1 MKAKDIR
8 TIESLISEYGM
19 NSGVSTPTSQ
29 QKTGATAKTTAAAKP
44 PKPPKSGVNKPQ
56 VSPSSQQNKSDT
68 EEPAPVEPIISKAK
82 ELAQDFEYQ
91 DDKGDTVKVMSPVNN
106 GLNKDAVVV
115 QNQNNKEFYT
125 LDPEDDIT
133 LPGEEE
139 AVTERSDL
147 HKGQKRK
154 QKIKSRI
161 KRLIRAQKYIQQG
174 DPIFEINFN
183 SPSVAKDSLNAN
195 IRCGFEAET
204 IWEGFSASDD
214 DEDFLYGEN
223 WSGVQDLIYDQEGSR
238 SVSQIEDAFREWLQE
253 SDKFYDYESE
263 VINELVDERK
273 EDPDYLDNYVS
284 YEVDMDD
291 VTNYK
296 EMILQGL
303 EDQDDRQSQEEIE
316 ERSDWEEDAW
326 AREYVDAEHEDA
338 FLEWLADD
346 IRDNGEQWDE
356 AWDRALSN
364 VDEDDW
370 CNEEYNGNWASLL
383 SDYDIYLY
391 SESQGSMEEVADQI
405 RDWASSKSHTS
416 EVEAGDY
423 HSGKQVDN
431 DYWRVEDDSS
441 IEGDGMGAE
450 IISPVYDT
458 PTQMLAEMKSL
469 FSHWSDRNVDT
480 NRSTGLHVTMSMAGN
495 QEAPN
500 KLKIALLLGDK
511 YLLQQFNRDGNS
523 YTKSQVKEIQQYMQN
538 VGANYK
544 DEKNLS
550 ALEDMLKGGISA
562 GKFTSINFKDATND
576 DGNGLIEFRIAG
588 GDGYHMD
595 FDTVAKT
602 TIRYAAV
609 MRAGHDTEAFRKD
622 YIKALFRFVNSL
634 DAIDPD
640 QEERASSRIDPDNTD
655 KKVVD
660 AFKSVVGKN
669 HYTDAI
675 DALAT
680 AYNALARS
688 KRENAEESI
697 IKEEESW
704 NDRARDYSLTAFG
717 YLLSSIATGKNRNP
731 VKVQQVAGFRQAMKD
746 FGFTPESLYK
756 EFMASKHY
764 VPILNIG
771 GSPYH
776 DNMAK
781 FADAFNNAFKVKVAK
796 APTPEFSVKYNGDD
810 ALFLPVPYYNWLQTE
825 MGNKLMSDAPIKT
838 PPGKKFKPEDFK
850 TINRDEHNEVYRA
863 LYDYNEGMIDAQ
875 GELKMVADYEK
886 ELEQLGTTGTSDASD
901 NDPSTFS
908 NQQALQMAQ
917 DDYPNFKLMW
927 DSGFGQFMADPNI
940 NAVKLARWINNLE
953 TSNNAKQDVLNA
965 LVYNKKN
972 GGNPIQ
978 WDEVSPVVSA
988 YRAGGVNTQES
999 ITNEDT
1005 ETDEKI
1011 TRIKE
1016 LIIHRKQ
1023 KVERYQEQTLEA
1035 KVKIDTFMKKH
1046 GFLPYRDRDF
1056 NPDSFSIAGEKN
1068 PFIVGTH
1075 QETDASEREYMAQEM
1090 NIRFSNIE
1098 ESNNMFENFNKL
1110 PFKKQLE
1117 IISKVDATKIN
1128 EALIVSKKKLNET
1141 IEAEQ
1146 DMTALLT
1153 TYGTPGKKKKKGKG
1167 FEHPNKS
1174 GSGRAAKYVEG
1185 KKDFNFDHEDLYKL
1199 QGMDDLSKIKAF
1211 ALSLISNKHSSR
1223 QMKPEKVAWFDAALD
1238 RTKSKEGVVKMMW
1251 DLLLSGEGHG
1261 VKGSRF
1267 STDKNN
1273 YRTVMGEGAVPD
1285 NSPER
1290 KIKQLLNTPMLA
1302 SDLKAQM
1309 EAYFVIP
1316 DPSMIKAF
1324 REASSAGS
1332 PNTDLRSIFRSFV
1345 QNKAHPVLKKKVG
1358 ITESKSELIKKL
1370 EELPDDE
1377 KTNKLINYMEQ
1388 LLTDMGVGG
1397 KIQSL
1402 SSQLGEVPDED
1413 VKKAIKQIAKIIASI
1428 EMTPAER
1435 AKLFIDWKGDKLVR
1449 VDTLLSTS
1457 TDTMSEIFAGY
1468 GMEGNEHITEL
1479 VDDLNEVVQYGIGP
1493 GEFALSV
1500 LSQRISGMGASSGAD
1515 DGKGDLMID
1524 GQPIELKTTRKNS
1537 ARFNDRQVTVS
1548 DSYKSKVTAFFTKYD
1563 EKFKELEAQ
1572 GAVLRVKSGM
1582 QQNHVAAFLNL
1593 VPEAEKEIADI
1604 ISNIFT
1610 EIPNAG
1616 NQIAQNLA
1624 QNNITG
1630 AMQAIAQSNVNNYL
1644 AAKRGGGNLK
1654 GILFLDLKKQ
1664 TFTFIQDVKDLEGSG
1679 LRLHAKTNYLVTTN
1693 ENPFANTSIV
1703 DSSN

>member
-8 TIESLISEYGM
+8 TIKSLISEYGM

-29 QKTGATAKTTAAAKP
+29 QKTGATAKATAAAKP

-68 EEPAPVEPIISKAK
+68 QEPAPVEPIISKAK

-183 SPSVAKDSLNAN
+183 SPAVAKDSLNAN

-204 IWEGFSASDD
+204 IWEGFSSGDD

-238 SVSQIEDAFREWLQE
+238 SVDQVQEAFREWLQE
-253 SDKFYDYESE
+253 SDKFYEYESE

-370 CNEEYNGNWASLL
+370 CSEEYNGNWASLL
-383 SDYDIYLY
+383 SEYDIYLY
-391 SESQGSMEEVADQI
+391 SDSQGSMEEVADQI

-441 IEGDGMGAE
+441 ISGDGMGAE

-480 NRSTGLHVTMSMAGN
+480 NRTTGLHVTMSMAGN

-550 ALEDMLKGGISA
+550 ALEDMLKSGISA

-609 MRAGHDTEAFRKD
+609 MRAGHDKEAFRKD

-660 AFKSVVGKN
+660 AFKSVVAKQ

-688 KRENAEESI
+688 KRENAEESV
-697 IKEEESW
+697 IKEEETW

-756 EFMASKHY
+756 EFIASKHY

-776 DNMAK
+776 DNMTK
-781 FADAFNNAFKVKVAK
+781 FADAFNNAFKVRVAK
-796 APTPEFSVKYNGDD
+796 APTPEFTVKYNGDD

-850 TINRDEHNEVYRA
+850 TISRDEHNEVYRA

-927 DSGFGQFMADPNI
+927 DSGFGQFMADPKI

-965 LVYNKKN
+965 LVYSKKN

-978 WDEVSPVVSA
+978 WDEVSSIVSA
-988 YRAGGVNTQES
+988 YKAGEVDTTDLIDADHPAHAQGS
-999 ITNEDT
+999 SRTNEDT

-1011 TRIKE
+1011 KRIKD

-1023 KVERYQEQTLEA
+1023 KAERYQEQTLDA
-1035 KVKIDTFMKKH
+1035 KVKIDTFSKKH

-1056 NPDSFSIAGEKN
+1056 NPDAFSVAGEKS

-1146 DMTALLT
+1146 DMAALLT

-1174 GSGRAAKYVEG
+1174 GSGRAAKY
-1185 KKDFNFDHEDLYKL
+1185 
-1199 QGMDDLSKIKAF
+1199 
-1211 ALSLISNKHSSR
+1211 
-1223 QMKPEKVAWFDAALD
+1223 
-1238 RTKSKEGVVKMMW
+1238 T
-1251 DLLLSGEGHG
+1251 
-1261 VKGSRF
+1261 
-1267 STDKNN
+1267 
-1273 YRTVMGEGAVPD
+1273 EGAVPD

-1324 REASSAGS
+1324 REAASAGS
-1332 PNTDLRSIFRSFV
+1332 PDTDLRTIFRSFV

-1428 EMTPAER
+1428 EMTPAQR

-1457 TDTMSEIFAGY
+1457 TDTMSEIFVGY

>member
-8 TIESLISEYGM
+8 TIKSLISEYGM

-29 QKTGATAKTTAAAKP
+29 QKTGATAKATAASKP

-183 SPSVAKDSLNAN
+183 SPAVAKDSLNAN

-204 IWEGFSASDD
+204 IWEGFSSGDD

-238 SVSQIEDAFREWLQE
+238 SVDQVQEAFREWLQE
-253 SDKFYDYESE
+253 SDKFYEYESE

-370 CNEEYNGNWASLL
+370 CSEEYNGNWASLL
-383 SDYDIYLY
+383 SEYDIYLY
-391 SESQGSMEEVADQI
+391 SDSQGSMEEVADQI

-441 IEGDGMGAE
+441 ISGDGMGAE

-480 NRSTGLHVTMSMAGN
+480 NRTTGLHVTMSMAGN

-550 ALEDMLKGGISA
+550 ALEDMLKSGISA

-609 MRAGHDTEAFRKD
+609 MRAGHDKEAFRKD

-660 AFKSVVGKN
+660 AFKSVVAKQ

-688 KRENAEESI
+688 KRENAEESV
-697 IKEEESW
+697 IKEEETW

-756 EFMASKHY
+756 EFIASKHY

-776 DNMAK
+776 DNMTK
-781 FADAFNNAFKVKVAK
+781 FADAFNNAFKVRVAK
-796 APTPEFSVKYNGDD
+796 APTPEFTVKYNGDD

-850 TINRDEHNEVYRA
+850 TISRDEHNEVYRA

-927 DSGFGQFMADPNI
+927 DSGFGQFMADPKI

-965 LVYNKKN
+965 LVYSKKN

-978 WDEVSPVVSA
+978 WDEVSSIVSA
-988 YRAGGVNTQES
+988 YKAGEVDTTDLIDADHPAHAQGS
-999 ITNEDT
+999 SRTNEDT

-1011 TRIKE
+1011 KRIKD

-1023 KVERYQEQTLEA
+1023 KAERYQEQTLDA
-1035 KVKIDTFMKKH
+1035 KVKIDTFSKKH

-1056 NPDSFSIAGEKN
+1056 NPDAFSVAGEKS

-1146 DMTALLT
+1146 DMAALLT

-1174 GSGRAAKYVEG
+1174 GSGRAAKY
-1185 KKDFNFDHEDLYKL
+1185 
-1199 QGMDDLSKIKAF
+1199 
-1211 ALSLISNKHSSR
+1211 
-1223 QMKPEKVAWFDAALD
+1223 
-1238 RTKSKEGVVKMMW
+1238 T
-1251 DLLLSGEGHG
+1251 
-1261 VKGSRF
+1261 
-1267 STDKNN
+1267 
-1273 YRTVMGEGAVPD
+1273 EGAVPD

-1324 REASSAGS
+1324 REAASAGS
-1332 PNTDLRSIFRSFV
+1332 PDTDLRTIFRSFV

-1428 EMTPAER
+1428 EMTPAQR

-1457 TDTMSEIFAGY
+1457 TDTMSEIFVGY

>member
-29 QKTGATAKTTAAAKP
+29 QKTGATAKATAAAKP

-115 QNQNNKEFYT
+115 QNQKNKEFYT

-133 LPGEEE
+133 LPGEE

-154 QKIKSRI
+154 QKIKSKI

-183 SPSVAKDSLNAN
+183 SPTVAKDSLNAN

-204 IWEGFSASDD
+204 IWEGFSSGDD

-238 SVSQIEDAFREWLQE
+238 SVDQVNEAFREWLQE
-253 SDKFYDYESE
+253 SDKFYEYESD
-263 VINELVDERK
+263 VIQELVDERK

-303 EDQDDRQSQEEIE
+303 EDQDDRQAQEEIE

-370 CNEEYNGNWASLL
+370 CSEEYNGNWGSLL
-383 SDYDIYLY
+383 SEMDIYLY
-391 SESQGSMEEVADQI
+391 SNSQGSMEEVADQL
-405 RDWASSKSHTS
+405 RDWASNSSKSDN
-416 EVEAGDY
+416 VEAGDY
-423 HSGKQVDN
+423 HSGQQVDN

-458 PTQMLAEMKSL
+458 PTEMLAEMKSL

-511 YLLQQFNRDGNS
+511 YLLKQFNRDGNS

-609 MRAGHDTEAFRKD
+609 MRAGHDKEAFRKD
-622 YIKALFRFVNSL
+622 YISALFRFVNSL

-756 EFMASKHY
+756 EFIASKHY

-796 APTPEFSVKYNGDD
+796 APTPEFTVKYNGTD

-825 MGNKLMSDAPIKT
+825 MGNKLISDAPIKT
-838 PPGKKFKPEDFK
+838 PPGKKFKAEDFK
-850 TINRDEHNEVYRA
+850 AISRDEHNEVYRA

-953 TSNNAKQDVLNA
+953 TSNNAKQNVLNA
-965 LVYNKKN
+965 LVYSKKN

-978 WDEVSPVVSA
+978 WDEVSSIVSA
-988 YRAGGVNTQES
+988 YKAGGADTTDLIDADHPAHAQGS
-999 ITNEDT
+999 SRTNEDT

-1011 TRIKE
+1011 KRIKD

-1023 KVERYQEQTLEA
+1023 KAERYQEQTLDA
-1035 KVKIDTFMKKH
+1035 KVKIDTFSKKH

-1056 NPDSFSIAGEKN
+1056 NPDAFSVAGEKS

-1075 QETDASEREYMAQEM
+1075 QETDASEREYMAKEM

-1117 IISKVDATKIN
+1117 IVSKVDATKIN

-1146 DMTALLT
+1146 DMAALLT

-1174 GSGRAAKYVEG
+1174 GSGRAAKY
-1185 KKDFNFDHEDLYKL
+1185 
-1199 QGMDDLSKIKAF
+1199 
-1211 ALSLISNKHSSR
+1211 
-1223 QMKPEKVAWFDAALD
+1223 
-1238 RTKSKEGVVKMMW
+1238 T
-1251 DLLLSGEGHG
+1251 
-1261 VKGSRF
+1261 
-1267 STDKNN
+1267 
-1273 YRTVMGEGAVPD
+1273 EGAVPD
-1285 NSPER
+1285 NSPVK
-1290 KIKQLLNTPMLA
+1290 KIKQLLNVPLLA
-1302 SDLKAQM
+1302 SDLKSQM
-1309 EAYFVIP
+1309 EAYFVVP
-1316 DPSMIKAF
+1316 DPSMIRAF
-1324 REASSAGS
+1324 REAASGGG
-1332 PNTDLRSIFRSFV
+1332 PDTDLRTIFKGFV
-1345 QNKAHPVLKKKVG
+1345 QNKVHPETKKKAG

-1370 EELPDDE
+1370 ADLPDDE
-1377 KTNKLINYMEQ
+1377 KTNKLVNYIEQ
-1388 LLTDMGVGG
+1388 LLDDMGVGG

-1457 TDTMSEIFAGY
+1457 TDTMSEIFVGY

-1479 VDDLNEVVQYGIGP
+1479 VNDLNEVVQYGIGP

-1500 LSQRISGMGASSGAD
+1500 LSQRIGGMGASSGAD

-1582 QQNHVAAFLNL
+1582 QQNHVAAFLKL

>member
-29 QKTGATAKTTAAAKP
+29 QKTGATAKATAAAKP

-115 QNQNNKEFYT
+115 QNQKNKEFYT

-133 LPGEEE
+133 LPGEE

-183 SPSVAKDSLNAN
+183 SPTVAKDSLNAN

-204 IWEGFSASDD
+204 IWEGYASGDD

-238 SVSQIEDAFREWLQE
+238 SVDQVNEAFREWLQE
-253 SDKFYDYESE
+253 SDKFYEYESD
-263 VINELVDERK
+263 VIQELVDERK

-303 EDQDDRQSQEEIE
+303 EDQDDRQAQEEIE

-326 AREYVDAEHEDA
+326 AREYVDAEHEDH

-370 CNEEYNGNWASLL
+370 CSEEYNGNWGSLL
-383 SDYDIYLY
+383 SEMDIYLY
-391 SESQGSMEEVADQI
+391 SNSEGSMEEVADQL
-405 RDWASSKSHTS
+405 RDWASESSKSDN
-416 EVEAGDY
+416 VEAGDY
-423 HSGKQVDN
+423 HSGQQVDN
-431 DYWRVEDDSS
+431 EYWRVEDDSS
-441 IEGDGMGAE
+441 IDGDGMGAE

-458 PTQMLAEMKSL
+458 PTEMLAEMKSL

-480 NRSTGLHVTMSMAGN
+480 NRSTGLHVTMSMVGN
-495 QEAPN
+495 QEPPN

-511 YLLQQFNRDGNS
+511 YLLKQFNRDGNS

-550 ALEDMLKGGISA
+550 ALEAMLKGGISA
-562 GKFTSINFKDATND
+562 GKFSSINFKDATND

-622 YIKALFRFVNSL
+622 YISALFRFVNSL

-660 AFKSVVGKN
+660 AFKSVVGKQ

-756 EFMASKHY
+756 EFIASKHY

-771 GSPYH
+771 GSTYH

-796 APTPEFSVKYNGDD
+796 APTPEFSVKYDRDD

-838 PPGKKFKPEDFK
+838 PPGKKFKAEDFK
-850 TINRDEHNEVYRA
+850 TISRDEHNEVYRA
-863 LYDYNEGMIDAQ
+863 LYNYNEGMIDAQ

-886 ELEQLGTTGTSDASD
+886 ELEQLSTTGTSDASD

-927 DSGFGQFMADPNI
+927 GSGFGQFMTDPSI

-978 WDEVSPVVSA
+978 WDEVSSVVSA
-988 YRAGGVNTQES
+988 YKAGGVDTTDLIDADHPAHAQGS
-999 ITNEDT
+999 SRTNEDT

-1011 TRIKE
+1011 KRIKD

-1023 KVERYQEQTLEA
+1023 KAERYQEQTLEA
-1035 KVKIDTFMKKH
+1035 KVKIDTFSKKH

-1056 NPDSFSIAGEKN
+1056 NPDAFSVAGEKS

-1075 QETDASEREYMAQEM
+1075 QETDASEREYMAKEM

-1117 IISKVDATKIN
+1117 IVSKVDATKIN

-1146 DMTALLT
+1146 DMAALLT

-1174 GSGRAAKYVEG
+1174 GSGRAAKY
-1185 KKDFNFDHEDLYKL
+1185 
-1199 QGMDDLSKIKAF
+1199 
-1211 ALSLISNKHSSR
+1211 
-1223 QMKPEKVAWFDAALD
+1223 
-1238 RTKSKEGVVKMMW
+1238 T
-1251 DLLLSGEGHG
+1251 
-1261 VKGSRF
+1261 
-1267 STDKNN
+1267 
-1273 YRTVMGEGAVPD
+1273 EGAVPD
-1285 NSPER
+1285 NSPVK
-1290 KIKQLLNTPMLA
+1290 KIKQLLNVPLLA
-1302 SDLKAQM
+1302 SDLKSQM
-1309 EAYFVIP
+1309 EAYFVVP
-1316 DPSMIKAF
+1316 DPSMIRAF
-1324 REASSAGS
+1324 REAASGGG
-1332 PNTDLRSIFRSFV
+1332 PDTDLRTIFKGFV
-1345 QNKAHPVLKKKVG
+1345 QNKVHPETKKKAG

-1370 EELPDDE
+1370 ADLPDDE
-1377 KTNKLINYMEQ
+1377 KTNKLVNYIEQ
-1388 LLTDMGVGG
+1388 LLDDMGVGG

-1457 TDTMSEIFAGY
+1457 TDTMSEIFVGY

-1500 LSQRISGMGASSGAD
+1500 LSQRIGGMGASSGAD
-1515 DGKGDLMID
+1515 EGKGDLMID

-1582 QQNHVAAFLNL
+1582 QQNHVAAFLKL

-1616 NQIAQNLA
+1616 TEIAQNLA
-1624 QNNITG
+1624 QNNING

-1644 AAKRGGGNLK
+1644 AAKRSGGNLK

>member
-29 QKTGATAKTTAAAKP
+29 QKTGATAKATADAKP

-133 LPGEEE
+133 LPGEEQ
-139 AVTERSDL
+139 AVTEKSDL

-161 KRLIRAQKYIQQG
+161 KRLIRAQKYVQQG

-183 SPSVAKDSLNAN
+183 SPAVAKDSLNAN

-204 IWEGFSASDD
+204 IWEGFSDAGD

-223 WSGVQDLIYDQEGSR
+223 WNGVQDLIYDQEGSR

-253 SDKFYDYESE
+253 SDKFYEYESD
-263 VINELVDERK
+263 VIAELVEERK

-284 YEVDMDD
+284 YEVNMDD
-291 VTNYK
+291 VTDYK

-303 EDQDDRQSQEEIE
+303 EDQDDRQAQEEIE

-370 CNEEYNGNWASLL
+370 CNEEYNGHWPSLL
-383 SDYDIYLY
+383 SDFDIFLY
-391 SESQGSMEEVADQI
+391 SNSEGSMEEVADQL
-405 RDWASSKSHTS
+405 RDWATDSSISS
-416 EVEAGDY
+416 NVEAGDY
-423 HSGKQVDN
+423 HSGQQVDN

-458 PTQMLAEMKSL
+458 PTDMLAEMKSL
-469 FSHWSDRNVDT
+469 FSHWEPRNVDT
-480 NRSTGLHVTMSMAGN
+480 NRSTGLHVTMSMAGDVG
-495 QEAPN
+495 PVN

-538 VGANYK
+538 LSANYK
-544 DEKNLS
+544 DQKTLS
-550 ALEDMLKGGISA
+550 ALEDMLKDGISA
-562 GKFTSINFKDATND
+562 GKFSSINFKDATND

-588 GDGYHMD
+588 GDSYHRN
-595 FDTVAKT
+595 FDMVAKT
-602 TIRYAAV
+602 TIRYAV
-609 MRAGHDTEAFRKD
+609 TMLAGHDENAFRED
-622 YIKALFRFVNSL
+622 YIKALFRFVNKL
-634 DAIDPD
+634 DAIDPED
-640 QEERASSRIDPDNTD
+640 EERAASRIDPEHTD

-660 AFKSVVGKN
+660 AFKSILSKK
-669 HYTDAI
+669 HYFDAI
-675 DALAT
+675 GALAT

-731 VKVQQVAGFRQAMKD
+731 VKVQQIGAFRQAMKD

-756 EFMASKHY
+756 EFLASKQY
-764 VPILNIG
+764 VPLLNRG
-771 GSPYH
+771 GSDYH
-776 DNMAK
+776 GMMQK
-781 FADAFNNAFKVKVAK
+781 FADAFNSTFKVKVGK
-796 APTPEFSVKYNGDD
+796 APTPDFTVKYDNMGDQ
-810 ALFLPVPYYNWLQTE
+810 AMYLPVPYYNWLQTE
-825 MGNKLMSDAPIKT
+825 MDNQLIAGAPVKT
-838 PPGKKFKPEDFK
+838 PPGKKFKAEDFK
-850 TINRDEHNEVYRA
+850 VISHDEHSEVYRA
-863 LYDYNEGMIDAQ
+863 LYNYNEGMIDAQ
-875 GELKMVADYEK
+875 GELKMVADYEEELK
-886 ELEQLGTTGTSDASD
+886 ELGATGSSDASD

-908 NQQALQMAQ
+908 NQAALQMAQ
-917 DDYPNFKLMW
+917 DQFSNYKKMW
-927 DSGFGQFMADPNI
+927 DGGFGHFMDNPRV

-965 LVYNKKN
+965 LIYNKEN
-972 GGNPIQ
+972 GGNPVQ
-978 WDEVSPVVSA
+978 WDEIAGMVSA
-988 YRAGGVNTQES
+988 YKAGGVNTNES
-999 ITNEDT
+999 AEDT
-1005 ETDEKI
+1005 AKAEKI
-1011 TRIKE
+1011 ERIKD
-1016 LIIHRKQ
+1016 LIVHRKQ
-1023 KVERYQEQTLEA
+1023 KAERYQEQTIEA
-1035 KVKIDTFMKKH
+1035 KIVIDAFSKKH
-1046 GFLPYRDRDF
+1046 GFLPYRGDDF
-1056 NPDSFSIAGEKN
+1056 NTEPAPGQKN

-1075 QETDASEREYMAQEM
+1075 QVVDSSERQYMSQEM

-1146 DMTALLT
+1146 DMAALLT

-1174 GSGRAAKYVEG
+1174 GNKVKYVEG
-1185 KKDFNFDHEDLYKL
+1185 KKDFNFTTDDLYKL
-1199 QGMDDLSKIKAF
+1199 QSMDDLGKIKKY
-1211 ALSLISNKHSSR
+1211 ALKLISNKESTR
-1223 QMKPEKVAWFDAALD
+1223 PMDPKKVAWFDGALE
-1238 RTKSKEGVVKMMW
+1238 RLQSKDGVVKMMW
-1251 DLLLSGEGHG
+1251 DLLLSGEGHKVIG
-1261 VKGSRF
+1261 DRF
-1267 STDKNN
+1267 STNKNS
-1273 YRTVMGEGAVPD
+1273 YRTAMGEGAVPD
-1285 NSPER
+1285 NSAER

-1324 REASSAGS
+1324 REAASAGS
-1332 PNTDLRSIFRSFV
+1332 PNTDLRSIFRGFI

-1377 KTNKLINYMEQ
+1377 KTNKLVNYIEQ
-1388 LLTDMGVGG
+1388 LLNDMGVGG

-1402 SSQLGEVPDED
+1402 SNMLGEVPDED

-1435 AKLFIDWKGDKLVR
+1435 AKLFIDWKQDKLVR

-1457 TDTMSEIFAGY
+1457 TDTMAEIFVGY

-1479 VDDLNEVVQYGIGP
+1479 VNDLNEVVQYGIGP

-1500 LSQRISGMGASSGAD
+1500 LSQRIGGMGASSGAD

-1537 ARFNDRQVTVS
+1537 ARFNDRQVTIS

-1616 NQIAQNLA
+1616 NEIAQHLA
-1624 QNNITG
+1624 NNNITS

-1644 AAKRGGGNLK
+1644 AAKRSGGNLK

>member
-29 QKTGATAKTTAAAKP
+29 QKTGATAKATAAAKP

-115 QNQNNKEFYT
+115 QNQKNKEFYT
-125 LDPEDDIT
+125 LDPEDDIA
-133 LPGEEE
+133 LPGEE

-154 QKIKSRI
+154 QKIKSKI

-183 SPSVAKDSLNAN
+183 SPTVAKDSLNAN

-204 IWEGFSASDD
+204 IWEGFSSGDD
-214 DEDFLYGEN
+214 DDDFLYGEN

-238 SVSQIEDAFREWLQE
+238 SVDQVQEAFREWLQE

-303 EDQDDRQSQEEIE
+303 EDQDDRQAQEEIE

-326 AREYVDAEHEDA
+326 AREYVDAEHEDH

-370 CNEEYNGNWASLL
+370 CSEEYNGNWGSLL
-383 SDYDIYLY
+383 SEMDIYLY
-391 SESQGSMEEVADQI
+391 SNSQGSMEEVADQL
-405 RDWASSKSHTS
+405 RDWASNSSKSDN
-416 EVEAGDY
+416 VEAGDY
-423 HSGKQVDN
+423 HSGQQVDN

-458 PTQMLAEMKSL
+458 PTEMLAEMKSL

-511 YLLQQFNRDGNS
+511 YLLKQFNRDGNS

-609 MRAGHDTEAFRKD
+609 MRAGHDKEAFRKD

-756 EFMASKHY
+756 EFLASKHY
-764 VPILNIG
+764 VPVLNIG

-776 DNMAK
+776 DNMTK
-781 FADAFNNAFKVKVAK
+781 FAYAFNNAFKVKVAK
-796 APTPEFSVKYNGDD
+796 APTPEFTVKYNGTD

-825 MGNKLMSDAPIKT
+825 MGNKLISDAPIKT
-838 PPGKKFKPEDFK
+838 PPGKKFKAEDFK
-850 TINRDEHNEVYRA
+850 AISRDEHNEVYRA

-953 TSNNAKQDVLNA
+953 TSNNAKQNVLNA
-965 LVYNKKN
+965 LVYSKKN

-978 WDEVSPVVSA
+978 WDEVSSIVSA
-988 YRAGGVNTQES
+988 YKAGGVDTTDLIDADHPAHAQGS
-999 ITNEDT
+999 SRTNEDT

-1011 TRIKE
+1011 KRIKD

-1023 KVERYQEQTLEA
+1023 KAERYQEQTLDA
-1035 KVKIDTFMKKH
+1035 KVKIDTFSKKH

-1056 NPDSFSIAGEKN
+1056 NPDAFSVAGEKS

-1090 NIRFSNIE
+1090 NIRFSDIE

-1117 IISKVDATKIN
+1117 IVSKVDATKIN

-1146 DMTALLT
+1146 DMAALLT

-1174 GSGRAAKYVEG
+1174 GSGRAAKY
-1185 KKDFNFDHEDLYKL
+1185 
-1199 QGMDDLSKIKAF
+1199 
-1211 ALSLISNKHSSR
+1211 
-1223 QMKPEKVAWFDAALD
+1223 
-1238 RTKSKEGVVKMMW
+1238 T
-1251 DLLLSGEGHG
+1251 
-1261 VKGSRF
+1261 
-1267 STDKNN
+1267 
-1273 YRTVMGEGAVPD
+1273 EGAVPD
-1285 NSPER
+1285 NSPVK
-1290 KIKQLLNTPMLA
+1290 KIKQLLNVPLLA
-1302 SDLKAQM
+1302 SDLKSQM
-1309 EAYFVIP
+1309 EAYFVVP
-1316 DPSMIKAF
+1316 DPSMIRAF
-1324 REASSAGS
+1324 REAASGGG
-1332 PNTDLRSIFRSFV
+1332 PDTDLRTIFKGFV
-1345 QNKAHPVLKKKVG
+1345 QNKVHPETKKKAG
-1358 ITESKSELIKKL
+1358 ITESKSALIKKL
-1370 EELPDDE
+1370 ADLPDDE
-1377 KTNKLINYMEQ
+1377 KTNKLVNYIEQ
-1388 LLTDMGVGG
+1388 LLDDMGVGG

-1457 TDTMSEIFAGY
+1457 TDTMSEIFVGY

-1479 VDDLNEVVQYGIGP
+1479 VNDLNEVVQYGIGP

-1500 LSQRISGMGASSGAD
+1500 LSQRIGGMGASSGAD

-1582 QQNHVAAFLNL
+1582 QQNHVAAFLKL

>member
-1 MKAKDIR
+1 MKSKDIR
-8 TIESLISEYGM
+8 TIKSLISEYGM
-19 NSGVSTPTSQ
+19 NSGVSTPSSQ
-29 QKTGATAKTTAAAKP
+29 QQTGSTAKATAAAKP
-44 PKPPKSGVNKPQ
+44 QKSSVNKPQ
-56 VSPSSQQNKSDT
+56 NSPSSQQNKTDA
-68 EEPAPVEPIISKAK
+68 EAPAPVEPTVSKAK

-91 DDKGDTVKVMSPVNN
+91 DDKGDTVKVVSPMDN

-115 QNQNNKEFYT
+115 QNQKNKEFFT

-133 LPGEEE
+133 VPGEEP
-139 AVTERSDL
+139 VTEKSDL
-147 HKGQKRK
+147 HKTSRRK
-154 QKIKSRI
+154 HKLKSRI

-183 SPSVAKDSLNAN
+183 SPKVAKDSLNAN

-204 IWEGFSASDD
+204 IWEGYASDENYA
-214 DEDFLYGEN
+214 EDFLYGES
-223 WSGVQDLIYDQEGSR
+223 WSEVQDRIYDQEGSR
-238 SVSQIEDAFREWLQE
+238 SVDAVQEAFREWLQE
-253 SDKFYDYESE
+253 SEKFYEYESD
-263 VINELVDERK
+263 VIAELVEDRK

-303 EDQDDRQSQEEIE
+303 EDQDDRQAQDEIE

-326 AREYVDAEHEDA
+326 AREYVDAEHEDH

-370 CNEEYNGNWASLL
+370 ASDEYNSNWAELL
-383 SDYDIYLY
+383 SNLDIHLY
-391 SESQGSMEEVADQI
+391 SNSEGSMEEVASQL
-405 RDWASSKSHTS
+405 RDWAMNSSHTDT
-416 EVEAGDY
+416 VEAGDY
-423 HSGKQVDN
+423 HSGQQVDN

-458 PTQMLAEMKSL
+458 PTEMLAEMKSL

-480 NRSTGLHVTMSMAGN
+480 NRSTGLHVTMSMAGE
-495 QEAPN
+495 QEPAN

-544 DEKNLS
+544 DEKNLL

-562 GKFTSINFKDATND
+562 GKFSSINFKDATNN

-588 GDGYHMD
+588 GDGYHTD
-595 FDTVAKT
+595 FDRVAKT

-622 YIKALFRFVNSL
+622 YISALFRFVNSL
-634 DAIDPD
+634 DAIDSD
-640 QEERASSRIDPDNTD
+640 QEERASSRIDLDHTD

-660 AFKSVVGKN
+660 AFKSVISKQ
-669 HYTDAI
+669 HYTDGI

-688 KRENAEESI
+688 KRANTEESI

-704 NDRARDYSLTAFG
+704 DDRARDYSLTAFG

-731 VKVQQVAGFRQAMKD
+731 IKVQQVSAFRQAMKD
-746 FGFTPESLYK
+746 FGFTPDSLYK
-756 EFMASKHY
+756 EFLASKQY

-771 GSPYH
+771 GTGYH
-776 DNMAK
+776 DNMTK
-781 FADAFNNAFKVKVAK
+781 FADAFNNTFKVKVAK
-796 APTPEFSVKYNGDD
+796 APTSVFTVKYDREENQ
-810 ALFLPVPYYNWLQTE
+810 AMFLPVPYYNWLQTE
-825 MGNKLMSDAPIKT
+825 MDNKLMSGAPIKT
-838 PPGKKFKPEDFK
+838 PPGKKFKAEDFK
-850 TINRDEHNEVYRA
+850 VISRDEYNEVYRA
-863 LYDYNEGMIDAQ
+863 LYNYNEGMIDAQ
-875 GELKMVADYEK
+875 GELKMVADYEQ
-886 ELEQLGTTGTSDASD
+886 ELKQLGATGSSDASASD

-917 DDYPNFKLMW
+917 NDFPNYKKMW
-927 DSGFGQFMADPNI
+927 DTGFGLFMADPNI

-953 TSNNAKQDVLNA
+953 TSNNGKQDVLNA
-965 LVYNKKN
+965 LVYNKEN
-972 GGNPIQ
+972 GGNPVQ
-978 WDEVSPVVSA
+978 WDEVSSMVQA
-988 YRAGGVNTQES
+988 YKAGGVNTTES
-999 ITNEDT
+999 VLEDT
-1005 ETDEKI
+1005 ETQEQIK
-1011 TRIKE
+1011 RIQD
-1016 LIIHRKQ
+1016 LIVHRKQ
-1023 KVERYQEQTLEA
+1023 KAERYKEQTVEA
-1035 KVKIDTFMKKH
+1035 KVKIDAFSKQH

-1056 NPDSFSIAGEKN
+1056 NPWDEADKKN
-1068 PFIVGTH
+1068 PFIFGTY
-1075 QETDASEREYMAQEM
+1075 QEVDASEREYMAQEM

-1110 PFKKQLE
+1110 PLRKQLE
-1117 IISKVDATKIN
+1117 IVSKVDSKKIN
-1128 EALIVSKKKLNET
+1128 EALTVSKKKLNET

-1153 TYGTPGKKKKKGKG
+1153 TYGTPDKKKKKKKGKG

-1174 GSGRAAKYVEG
+1174 GSGRKAKY
-1185 KKDFNFDHEDLYKL
+1185 
-1199 QGMDDLSKIKAF
+1199 
-1211 ALSLISNKHSSR
+1211 
-1223 QMKPEKVAWFDAALD
+1223 
-1238 RTKSKEGVVKMMW
+1238 T
-1251 DLLLSGEGHG
+1251 
-1261 VKGSRF
+1261 
-1267 STDKNN
+1267 
-1273 YRTVMGEGAVPD
+1273 EGAVPD
-1285 NSPER
+1285 NSAVR
-1290 KIKQLLNTPMLA
+1290 KIRQLLNVPLLA
-1302 SDLKAQM
+1302 SDLRSQM
-1309 EAYFVIP
+1309 EAYFVVP
-1316 DPSMIKAF
+1316 DPSMIRAF
-1324 REASSAGS
+1324 REAAAGAG
-1332 PNTDLRSIFRSFV
+1332 TDVDLRTIFKGFI
-1345 QNKAHPVLKKKVG
+1345 QNKVHPETKKKAG

-1370 EELPDDE
+1370 AELPDDE
-1377 KTNKLINYMEQ
+1377 KTTKLVNYIEQ
-1388 LLTDMGVGG
+1388 LLDDMGVGG

-1435 AKLFIDWKGDKLVR
+1435 AKLFIDWKQDKLIR

-1457 TDTMSEIFAGY
+1457 TDTMAEIFVGY

-1500 LSQRISGMGASSGAD
+1500 LSQRIGGMGAGVGAD

-1582 QQNHVAAFLNL
+1582 QQNHVAAFLKL
-1593 VPEAEKEIADI
+1593 VPEAEKEVAEI

-1610 EIPNAG
+1610 ELPNAG
-1616 NQIAQNLA
+1616 DEIAQYLA
-1624 QNNITG
+1624 QNNING
-1630 AMQAIAQSNVNNYL
+1630 AMQSIAQSNVNNYL
-1644 AAKRGGGNLK
+1644 ASKRQGGNLK
-1654 GILFLDLKKQ
+1654 GILFLDLKKK

-1679 LRLHAKTNYLVTTN
+1679 LRLHSKTNYLVTTN
-1693 ENPFANTSIV
+1693 ENPFANTAIV

>member
-8 TIESLISEYGM
+8 TIKSLISEYGM
-19 NSGVSTPTSQ
+19 NSGVSTPSSQ
-29 QKTGATAKTTAAAKP
+29 QQTGATAKATAATKT
-44 PKPPKSGVNKPQ
+44 PKPPKSSVNKPQ
-56 VSPSSQQNKSDT
+56 VSPSSQQNKTDA
-68 EEPAPVEPIISKAK
+68 EQPEPVEPIISKAK

-115 QNQNNKEFYT
+115 QNQKNKEFYT
-125 LDPEDDIT
+125 LDPEDDIA
-133 LPGEEE
+133 LPGEE

-154 QKIKSRI
+154 QKIKSKI

-183 SPSVAKDSLNAN
+183 SPTVAKDSLNAN

-204 IWEGFSASDD
+204 IWEGFSSGDD
-214 DEDFLYGEN
+214 DDDFLYGEN

-238 SVSQIEDAFREWLQE
+238 SVDQVQEAFREWLQE

-303 EDQDDRQSQEEIE
+303 EDQDDRQAQEEIE

-326 AREYVDAEHEDA
+326 AREYVDAEHEDH

-370 CNEEYNGNWASLL
+370 CSEEYNGNWGSLL
-383 SDYDIYLY
+383 SEMDIYLY
-391 SESQGSMEEVADQI
+391 SNSQGSMEEVADQL
-405 RDWASSKSHTS
+405 RDWASNSSKSDN
-416 EVEAGDY
+416 VEAGDY
-423 HSGKQVDN
+423 HSGQQVDN

-458 PTQMLAEMKSL
+458 PTEMLAEMKSL

-511 YLLQQFNRDGNS
+511 YLLKQFNRDGNS

-609 MRAGHDTEAFRKD
+609 MRAGHDKEAFRKD
-622 YIKALFRFVNSL
+622 YIRALFRFVNSL

-756 EFMASKHY
+756 EFLASKHY
-764 VPILNIG
+764 VPVLNIG

-776 DNMAK
+776 DNMTK

-796 APTPEFSVKYNGDD
+796 APTPEFTVKYNGTD

-825 MGNKLMSDAPIKT
+825 MGNKLISGAPIKT
-838 PPGKKFKPEDFK
+838 PPGKKFKAEDFK
-850 TINRDEHNEVYRA
+850 AISRDEHNEVYRA

-953 TSNNAKQDVLNA
+953 TSNNAKQNVLNA
-965 LVYNKKN
+965 LVYSKKN

-978 WDEVSPVVSA
+978 WDEVSSIVSA
-988 YRAGGVNTQES
+988 YKAGGVDTTDLIDADHPAHAQGS
-999 ITNEDT
+999 SRTNEDT

-1011 TRIKE
+1011 KRIKD

-1023 KVERYQEQTLEA
+1023 KAERYQEQTLDA
-1035 KVKIDTFMKKH
+1035 KVKIDTFSKKH

-1056 NPDSFSIAGEKN
+1056 NPDAFSVAGEKS

-1090 NIRFSNIE
+1090 NIRFSDIE

-1117 IISKVDATKIN
+1117 IVSKVDATKIN

-1146 DMTALLT
+1146 DMAALLT

-1174 GSGRAAKYVEG
+1174 GSGRAAKY
-1185 KKDFNFDHEDLYKL
+1185 
-1199 QGMDDLSKIKAF
+1199 
-1211 ALSLISNKHSSR
+1211 
-1223 QMKPEKVAWFDAALD
+1223 
-1238 RTKSKEGVVKMMW
+1238 T
-1251 DLLLSGEGHG
+1251 
-1261 VKGSRF
+1261 
-1267 STDKNN
+1267 
-1273 YRTVMGEGAVPD
+1273 EGAVPD
-1285 NSPER
+1285 NSPVK
-1290 KIKQLLNTPMLA
+1290 KIKQLLNVPLLA
-1302 SDLKAQM
+1302 SDLKSQM
-1309 EAYFVIP
+1309 EAYFVVP
-1316 DPSMIKAF
+1316 DPSMIRAF
-1324 REASSAGS
+1324 REAASGGG
-1332 PNTDLRSIFRSFV
+1332 PDTDLRTIFKGFV
-1345 QNKAHPVLKKKVG
+1345 QNKVHPETKKKAG
-1358 ITESKSELIKKL
+1358 ITESKSALIKKL
-1370 EELPDDE
+1370 ADLPDDE
-1377 KTNKLINYMEQ
+1377 KTNKLVNYIEQ
-1388 LLTDMGVGG
+1388 LLDDMGVGG

-1457 TDTMSEIFAGY
+1457 TDTMSEIFVGY

-1479 VDDLNEVVQYGIGP
+1479 VNDLNEVVQYGIGP

-1500 LSQRISGMGASSGAD
+1500 LSQRIGGMGASSGAD

-1582 QQNHVAAFLNL
+1582 QQNHVAAFLKL

>member
-29 QKTGATAKTTAAAKP
+29 QKTGATAKATAAAKP

-115 QNQNNKEFYT
+115 QNQKNKEFYT

-183 SPSVAKDSLNAN
+183 SPTVAKDSLNAN

-204 IWEGFSASDD
+204 IWEGYSSGDD

-238 SVSQIEDAFREWLQE
+238 SVDQVNEAFREWLQE
-253 SDKFYDYESE
+253 SDKFYEYESD
-263 VINELVDERK
+263 VIQELVDERK

-303 EDQDDRQSQEEIE
+303 EDQDDRQAQEEIE

-326 AREYVDAEHEDA
+326 AREYVDAEHEDH

-370 CNEEYNGNWASLL
+370 CSEEYNGNWGSLL
-383 SDYDIYLY
+383 SEMDIYLY
-391 SESQGSMEEVADQI
+391 SNSEGSMEEVADQL
-405 RDWASSKSHTS
+405 RDWASESSKSDN
-416 EVEAGDY
+416 VEAGDY
-423 HSGKQVDN
+423 HSGQQVDN
-431 DYWRVEDDSS
+431 EYWRVEDDSS
-441 IEGDGMGAE
+441 IDGDGMGAE

-458 PTQMLAEMKSL
+458 PTEMLAEMKSL

-480 NRSTGLHVTMSMAGN
+480 NRSTGLHVTMSMVGN
-495 QEAPN
+495 QEPPN

-511 YLLQQFNRDGNS
+511 YLLKQFNRDGNS

-550 ALEDMLKGGISA
+550 ALEAMLKGGISA
-562 GKFTSINFKDATND
+562 GKFSSINFKDATND

-622 YIKALFRFVNSL
+622 YISALFRFVNSL

-660 AFKSVVGKN
+660 AFKSVVGKQ

-756 EFMASKHY
+756 EFIASKHY

-771 GSPYH
+771 GSTYH

-796 APTPEFSVKYNGDD
+796 APTPEFSVKYDRDD

-838 PPGKKFKPEDFK
+838 PPGKKFKAEDFK
-850 TINRDEHNEVYRA
+850 TISRDEHNEVYRA
-863 LYDYNEGMIDAQ
+863 LYNYNEGMIDAQ

-886 ELEQLGTTGTSDASD
+886 ELEQLSTTGTSDASD

-927 DSGFGQFMADPNI
+927 GSGFGQFMTDPSI

-978 WDEVSPVVSA
+978 WDEVSSVVSA
-988 YRAGGVNTQES
+988 YKAGGVDTTDLIDADHPAHAQGS
-999 ITNEDT
+999 SRTNEDT

-1011 TRIKE
+1011 KRIKD

-1023 KVERYQEQTLEA
+1023 KAERYQEQTLEA
-1035 KVKIDTFMKKH
+1035 KVKIDTFSKKH

-1056 NPDSFSIAGEKN
+1056 NPDAFSVAGEKS

-1075 QETDASEREYMAQEM
+1075 QETDASEREYMAKEM

-1117 IISKVDATKIN
+1117 IVSKVDATKIN

-1146 DMTALLT
+1146 DMAALLT

-1174 GSGRAAKYVEG
+1174 GSGRAAKY
-1185 KKDFNFDHEDLYKL
+1185 
-1199 QGMDDLSKIKAF
+1199 
-1211 ALSLISNKHSSR
+1211 
-1223 QMKPEKVAWFDAALD
+1223 
-1238 RTKSKEGVVKMMW
+1238 T
-1251 DLLLSGEGHG
+1251 
-1261 VKGSRF
+1261 
-1267 STDKNN
+1267 
-1273 YRTVMGEGAVPD
+1273 EGAVPD
-1285 NSPER
+1285 NSPVK
-1290 KIKQLLNTPMLA
+1290 KIKQLLNVPLLA
-1302 SDLKAQM
+1302 SDLKSQM
-1309 EAYFVIP
+1309 EAYFVVP
-1316 DPSMIKAF
+1316 DPSMIRAF
-1324 REASSAGS
+1324 REAASGGG
-1332 PNTDLRSIFRSFV
+1332 PDTDLRTIFKGFV
-1345 QNKAHPVLKKKVG
+1345 QNKVHPETKKKAG

-1370 EELPDDE
+1370 ADLPDDE
-1377 KTNKLINYMEQ
+1377 KTNKLVNYIEQ
-1388 LLTDMGVGG
+1388 LLDDMGVGG

-1457 TDTMSEIFAGY
+1457 TDTMSEIFVGY

-1500 LSQRISGMGASSGAD
+1500 LSQRIGGMGASSGAD
-1515 DGKGDLMID
+1515 EGKGDLMID

-1582 QQNHVAAFLNL
+1582 QQNHVAAFLKL

-1616 NQIAQNLA
+1616 TEIAQNLA
-1624 QNNITG
+1624 QNNING

-1644 AAKRGGGNLK
+1644 AAKRSGGNLK

>member
-29 QKTGATAKTTAAAKP
+29 QKTGATAKATAAAKP

-133 LPGEEE
+133 LPGEEQ
-139 AVTERSDL
+139 AVTEKSDL

-183 SPSVAKDSLNAN
+183 SPAVAKDSLNAN

-204 IWEGFSASDD
+204 VWEGFSSQDD
-214 DEDFLYGEN
+214 DDDFLYGEN
-223 WSGVQDLIYDQEGSR
+223 WNGVEELIYDQEGSR
-238 SVSQIEDAFREWLQE
+238 SVDQVTEAFREWLQE
-253 SDKFYDYESE
+253 SEKFYEYESD
-263 VINELVDERK
+263 VIAELVEDRK
-273 EDPDYLDNYVS
+273 EDPDYLDSYVS
-284 YEVDMDD
+284 YEVNMDD
-291 VTNYK
+291 VTEYK

-326 AREYVDAEHEDA
+326 AREYVEAELEDA
-338 FLEWLADD
+338 YLEWLADD

-383 SDYDIYLY
+383 GELDIYLY
-391 SESQGSMEEVADQI
+391 SNSQGSMEEVADQI
-405 RDWASSKSHTS
+405 RDWAGNSSHTDN
-416 EVEAGDY
+416 VEAGDY
-423 HSGKQVDN
+423 HSGQQVDN

-458 PTQMLAEMKSL
+458 PTEMLAEMKSL
-469 FSHWSDRNVDT
+469 FSHWGNSNVDT
-480 NRSTGLHVTMSMAGN
+480 NRSTGLHVTMSMAGK
-495 QEAPN
+495 QEPAN

-562 GKFTSINFKDATND
+562 GKFSSINFKDATND

-588 GDGYHMD
+588 GDGYHTD

-660 AFKSVVGKN
+660 AFKSVISKQ
-669 HYTDAI
+669 HYTDGI

-688 KRENAEESI
+688 KRENAEESV
-697 IKEEESW
+697 IKEDESW
-704 NDRARDYSLTAFG
+704 DDRARDYSLTAFG

-731 VKVQQVAGFRQAMKD
+731 VKVQQVGAFRQAMKD
-746 FGFTPESLYK
+746 FGFTPDSLYK
-756 EFMASKHY
+756 EFLASKQY

-771 GSPYH
+771 GTNYH

-796 APTPEFSVKYNGDD
+796 APTPNFTVKYDRQGNQ
-810 ALFLPVPYYNWLQTE
+810 AMFLPLPYYNWLQTE
-825 MGNKLMSDAPIKT
+825 MGNKLISDAPIKT
-838 PPGKKFKPEDFK
+838 PPGKKFKAEDF
-850 TINRDEHNEVYRA
+850 IVISRDDHDEVYRA

-875 GELKMVADYEK
+875 GELKMVADYEE
-886 ELEQLGTTGTSDASD
+886 ELKQLGSTGSSDASD

-908 NQQALQMAQ
+908 NQKAIEMAEN
-917 DDYPNFKLMW
+917 DFPLYKKMW
-927 DSGFGQFMADPNI
+927 FTGFGHFMDNPRV

-965 LVYNKKN
+965 LVYNKEN
-972 GGNPIQ
+972 GGNPVQ
-978 WDEVSPVVSA
+978 WDEIASMVSA
-988 YRAGGVNTQES
+988 YKAGGVNTTES
-999 ITNEDT
+999 VLEDT
-1005 ETDEKI
+1005 ETEEKI
-1011 TRIKE
+1011 QRIKD
-1016 LIIHRKQ
+1016 LIVHRKQ
-1023 KVERYQEQTLEA
+1023 KAERYKEQTLEA
-1035 KVKIDTFMKKH
+1035 KVKIDAFSKQY

-1056 NPDSFSIAGEKN
+1056 HPGGFDDKSSS
-1068 PFIVGTH
+1068 PFIIGTH
-1075 QETDASEREYMAQEM
+1075 QEVDASEREYMATEM

-1128 EALIVSKKKLNET
+1128 EALIVSKRKLNET

-1146 DMTALLT
+1146 DMAALLT

-1174 GSGRAAKYVEG
+1174 GRKVKYV
-1185 KKDFNFDHEDLYKL
+1185 
-1199 QGMDDLSKIKAF
+1199 
-1211 ALSLISNKHSSR
+1211 
-1223 QMKPEKVAWFDAALD
+1223 
-1238 RTKSKEGVVKMMW
+1238 
-1251 DLLLSGEGHG
+1251 
-1261 VKGSRF
+1261 
-1267 STDKNN
+1267 
-1273 YRTVMGEGAVPD
+1273 EGAVPD

-1324 REASSAGS
+1324 REAASAGS
-1332 PNTDLRSIFRSFV
+1332 PNTDLRTIFRSFV

-1370 EELPDDE
+1370 EELPDDD
-1377 KTNKLINYMEQ
+1377 KTNKLVNYIEQ
-1388 LLTDMGVGG
+1388 LLDDMGVGG

-1428 EMTPAER
+1428 EMTPEER
-1435 AKLFIDWKGDKLVR
+1435 ARLFIDWKQDKLVR

-1457 TDTMSEIFAGY
+1457 TDTMNEIFVGY

-1537 ARFNDRQVTVS
+1537 ARFNDRQVTIS
-1548 DSYKSKVTAFFTKYD
+1548 DSYKSMVTAFFTKYD

-1593 VPEAEKEIADI
+1593 VPEAEKEVADI

-1616 NQIAQNLA
+1616 NQIAQHLA
-1624 QNNITG
+1624 NNNITS
-1630 AMQAIAQSNVNNYL
+1630 AMQSIAQSNVNNYL
-1644 AAKRGGGNLK
+1644 AAKRSGGNLK